1 MMSRYV
7 LQFAI
12 QYITM
17 RKSIENEQRDTYNII
32 NIVLCQHARP
42 FDNKK
47 IFLKYLPNQQ
57 TMFLK
62 MFLKNI

>member
-17 RKSIENEQRDTYNII
+17 RKSIENERDTYNII

-42 FDNKK
+42 FDDKK
-47 IFLKYLPNQQ
+47 IFLKYLPNQ